1 MLVGERFA
9 LPQGLSRERT
19 CLQCRRLRRRGLN
32 PWVGKTPWRRKCQ
45 PTPEFLPGESQGQ
58 RSLVGYSPWDSQ
70 ELDRTEQLSTHTA
83 ISKTQAA
90 LGGAVWEQALPQEDQ
105 SSQDAEN
112 NR

>member
-1 MLVGERFA
+1 MLVGERFG
-9 LPQGLSRERT
+9 LPQGLSGERT
-19 CLQCRRLRRRGLN
+19 CLKCRRLRRGGLN

-58 RSLVGYSPWDSQ
+58 SSLVGYSPWGSQ
-70 ELDRTEQLSTHTA
+70 ELDRTEQLNTHMVTC
-83 ISKTQAA
+83 KTHA
-90 LGGAVWEQALPQEDQ
+90 ALPQEGQ